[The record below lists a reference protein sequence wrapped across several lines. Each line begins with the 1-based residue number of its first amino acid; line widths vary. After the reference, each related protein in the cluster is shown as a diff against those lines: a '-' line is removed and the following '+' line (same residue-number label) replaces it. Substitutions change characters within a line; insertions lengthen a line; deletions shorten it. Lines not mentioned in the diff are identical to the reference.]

1 MKNKKAAMEMSKTL
15 PKNKEILLRFPSLN
29 QKKAAM
35 EMSVGTIVTIVLLM
49 TVLILGIFL
58 VQKIFSSAR
67 GAVDLTTDQLEEEI
81 NKLFG
86 EDKELVI
93 YPNTRK
99 VEIKQEEED
108 GVGIGIKNL
117 QQGVSGTSTFSYKVS
132 VADGSDCVETEEQ
145 ILNWITVGGT
155 EENIPIAVGK
165 SAVRKVLFRIP
176 TGTSLCT
183 ARFSVIVDSDTTKG
197 YANDYF
203 DITVKAK

>member
-1 MKNKKAAMEMSKTL
+1 MK
-15 PKNKEILLRFPSLN
+15 KNR
-29 QKKAAM
+29 KAAM

-58 VQKIFSSAR
+58 VQRIFGTATT
-67 GAVDLTTDQLEEEI
+67 VIDLTDNQLREEI

-93 YPNTRK
+93 YPSSRR
-99 VEIKQEEED
+99 VEIKQEDED

-117 QQGVSGTSTFSYKVS
+117 LQGTSGTSTFSYEVVVS
-132 VADGSDCVETEEQ
+132 DASDCSESKEE
-145 ILNWITVGGT
+145 IEEWFTVGQA
-155 EENIPIAVGK
+155 EENIPIPVGS
-165 SAVRKVLFRIP
+165 SAIQKVLFRIP

-183 ARFSVIVDSDTTKG
+183 ARFRVNVNAGEKI
-197 YANDYF
+197 YATDFF